1 MCVLFLSDVH
11 RKGVPYVCVFLC
23 EVRHCVCWFM
33 VSLVLIGVWYEMVL
47 LLGVPGV
54 VAVDL

>member
-1 MCVLFLSDVH
+1 M
-11 RKGVPYVCVFLC
+11 CVFLC

-47 LLGVPGV
+47 LLGVSGV